1 MPIEVRV
8 VTQAQFDRWAELMKA
23 GDYEGAIA
31 ATVTATAAVEPETQL
46 ASTN

>member
-8 VTQAQFDRWAELMKA
+8 VTQAQFDRWAEIMKT
-23 GDYEGAIA
+23 GDFDA
-31 ATVTATAAVEPETQL
+31 AAASVRQVAALETDTQF